1 MNVFIGGPRAGEI
14 IHDDEARQIVSTV
27 QSRGPEA
34 FYNQARGPVTSHH
47 VGAPGYGAVNQEVSA
62 QTQMLRELERKK
74 RMMASAVGVLIRMLL
89 PSLKYFHRLEEK
101 RKILQVSLKKGL
113 ERPNIHFVRIYR

>member
-89 PSLKYFHRLEEK
+89 PSLKCFHRLEEK